1 MKMMS
6 SSSIP
11 TKVPD
16 FDVTDKN
23 LKEITDFVFAHY
35 RSRQPPKKSFLDAS
49 IERITKFNEVKK
61 VTDLMKLYKRNGQD
75 ASSEQIHRFVEKCV
89 EVNGEDLAAKL
100 VRMKRH
106 SPVRKNISDETL
118 TLLTKTLNENE
129 KISTSLDL
137 VAIAFRLN
145 LPHENAR
152 EEVFDAVVSTS
163 DEVGVTRIL
172 NWNKY
177 PNWTESKILQI
188 LDGEWDNDQKERLV
202 PLIEAVGVSSDSV
215 TERLS
220 NWIEV
225 EVEEEETT
233 EEGEDASEE
242 ES

>member
-1 MKMMS
+1 
-6 SSSIP
+6 
-11 TKVPD
+11 
-16 FDVTDKN
+16 
-23 LKEITDFVFAHY
+23 
-35 RSRQPPKKSFLDAS
+35 
-49 IERITKFNEVKK
+49 
-61 VTDLMKLYKRNGQD
+61 MKLYKRNGQD

-89 EVNGEDLAAKL
+89 EVDAEDLAAKL

-163 DEVGVTRIL
+163 DEAGVTRIL

>member
-1 MKMMS
+1 M
-6 SSSIP
+6 
-11 TKVPD
+11 
-16 FDVTDKN
+16 
-23 LKEITDFVFAHY
+23 
-35 RSRQPPKKSFLDAS
+35 
-49 IERITKFNEVKK
+49 
-61 VTDLMKLYKRNGQD
+61 TDLMKLYKRNGQD
-75 ASSEQIHRFVEKCV
+75 ASSEQIHRFVKKCV
-89 EVNGEDLAAKL
+89 EVEAEDLAAKL

-118 TLLTKTLNENE
+118 TLLIKSLNENE

-163 DEVGVTRIL
+163 DEAGVTRIL

-225 EVEEEETT
+225 EVEEAT
-233 EEGEDASEE
+233 EEGENASEE